1 MNQLTKYL
9 ASATMNGACLVL
21 LALLAISMF
30 LGFLGELDNVGKGNY
45 SLGIAFLTVLLEMPA
60 LAYEM
65 LPLAA
70 LIGGLMGLGSLATG
84 SELIVMRA
92 AGMSLWRIGR
102 SVALAGALLSG
113 VAFVLGDWVAPWA
126 STESELVRLQSLR
139 GGSWEGNKKDVWFR
153 DGSRYVNVRKLGEER
168 VDGRITTFDV
178 DNTGQFS
185 EIGVATSADI
195 EGRRWFLNGWRS
207 ADFRRDEVVLH
218 MRDRLAWDTSL
229 TPETINLFSV
239 EPQSFT
245 SYELYRYVQY
255 LNANRLDASVFEQA
269 LWRKAVVPVSIVLM
283 CLLALPFVMGPLRDS
298 GSGQR
303 LVTGIVIGVVY
314 FLANQL
320 FRDSAQLYG
329 FDPLIGAW
337 MPTVILA
344 VITAISLRLAR

>member
-9 ASATMNGACLVL
+9 AGATLSGVGVVL
-21 LALLAISMF
+21 TALLAISLF
-30 LGFLGELDNVGKGNY
+30 LGFLGELDHVGKGNY
-45 SLGIAFLTVLLEMPA
+45 NLGMAFLSVLLEIPG

-70 LIGGLMGLGSLATG
+70 LIGGLMGLGTLASG

-102 SVALAGALLSG
+102 AVALAGVFLSG
-113 VAFVLGDWVAPWA
+113 VAFVVGDWVAPWA
-126 STESELVRLQSLR
+126 TLESEVVRYQSLSGAR
-139 GGSWEGNKKDVWFR
+139 WDANKQDIWFR
-153 DGSRYVNVRKLGEER
+153 DGNRYVNVSKLGNQS

-178 DNTGQFS
+178 DNTGKFS
-185 EIGVATSADI
+185 EIGVAASADI
-195 EGRRWFLNGWRS
+195 EGKRWFLNNWRGVG
-207 ADFRRDEVVLH
+207 FREGETLLRKQNKQ
-218 MRDRLAWDTSL
+218 AWDTSL
-229 TPETINLFSV
+229 TPQMINLFAV

-245 SYELYRYVQY
+245 TLELYTYVQY
-255 LNANRLDASVFEQA
+255 LRNNKLDGSVFEQA
-269 LWRKAVVPVSIVLM
+269 LWRKFVVPVSIVLM
-283 CLLALPFVMGPLRDS
+283 CLLALPFVMGPLRDA

-303 LVTGIVIGVVY
+303 LVIGVVIGVVY

-329 FDPLIGAW
+329 FDPLLGAW

-344 VITAISLRLAR
+344 AITAVSLRLAR